1 MKRSWLDQDP
11 SVCWHPAN
19 MLWVSIG
26 GKVYVIKF
34 DHASKQIQICDWTQT
49 GVVLHSLD
57 DSTPVSAIET
67 IFRAL

>member
-1 MKRSWLDQDP
+1 
-11 SVCWHPAN
+11 